1 MSELNQILTKLCKAE
16 GKSTQ
21 LVLAPIAKP
30 KKLWA
35 ARVLICGAAGF
46 TGLSGIAWAIASVQP
61 MMQNAPLEAAP
72 MMDFASQQPSPTQK
86 MMTASAH
93 TAMQL
98 PKTPSLEALVLSDTP
113 QTKKRSVS
121 SAPKRASSARQ
132 QASSGVMSVKT
143 VELSGV
149 QLAQLAYEQA
159 QSYIRAGDIDKVLE
173 QLWNAVRYNP
183 SHIDATKQLAASL
196 FARQQIAQAQSVLR
210 QGIAQNPSVSELRV
224 LLAKIYQQS
233 GRNDLALDA
242 LLVDENGLDNGK
254 HQLMVARASLAQTL
268 NKVALAKDSF
278 LWLAQREPN
287 DGRWWLGVAI
297 AAERTGERSLAY
309 NSYRKA
315 LSGEKLSL
323 SSREFTQQRLAGFT
337 VPTTVKSRS

>member
-61 MMQNAPLEAAP
+61 MMLSAPLNAQP
-72 MMDFASQQPSPTQK
+72 MTDLVTLQPSPTQK
-86 MMTASAH
+86 MVTASTR

-98 PKTPSLEALVLSDTP
+98 PKTPSLEQIVQSDSL
-113 QTKKRSVS
+113 QTKKPSHS
-121 SAPKRASSARQ
+121 TPKRASSTRQ
-132 QASSGVMSVKT
+132 RADSGVMSVKT
-143 VELSGV
+143 VELSGP

-173 QLWNAVRYNP
+173 QLWNAVRYDP
-183 SHIDATKQLAASL
+183 SHIEATKQLAASL
-196 FARQQIAQAQSVLR
+196 FARQQLAQAQSVLR
-210 QGIAQNPSVSELRV
+210 QGIAQNPAVSELRV

-242 LLVDENGLDNGK
+242 LLVNENNLDSGK

-268 NKVALAKDSF
+268 NKVALAKKSF
-278 LWLAQREPN
+278 LWLAQREPS

-309 NSYRKA
+309 SSYRKA
-315 LSGEKLSL
+315 LAGEKLSL
-323 SSREFTQQRLAGFT
+323 SSREFTQQRLAGFSA
-337 VPTTVKSRS
+337 PTTAKSRS